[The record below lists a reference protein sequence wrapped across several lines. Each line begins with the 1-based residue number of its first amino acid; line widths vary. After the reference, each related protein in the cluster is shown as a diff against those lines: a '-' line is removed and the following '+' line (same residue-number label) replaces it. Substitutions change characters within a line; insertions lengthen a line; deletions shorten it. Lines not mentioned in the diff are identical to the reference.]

1 MASARAERIA
11 ENEDGFRHLNE
22 ELGVM
27 GVFVCECGEAS
38 CREHVQMP
46 RERYR
51 EIRSNTRR
59 FFVRPGHEMPDVET
73 VVEREEAWYVVE
85 KPDDVGHIVDSG

>member
-1 MASARAERIA
+1 
-11 ENEDGFRHLNE
+11 
-22 ELGVM
+22 
-27 GVFVCECGEAS
+27 
-38 CREHVQMP
+38 MP

-85 KPDDVGHIVDSG
+85 KPDDVGHIVDLG

>member
-1 MASARAERIA
+1 VASARKERIA
-11 ENEDGFRHLNE
+11 QNENDFRHLNE

-27 GVFVCECGEAS
+27 GVFVCECGEAT
-38 CREHVQMP
+38 CREPVRMP

-51 EIRSNTRR
+51 EIRASSRL
-59 FFVRPGHEMPDVET
+59 FFVKPGHEKPDVET
-73 VVEREEAWYVVE
+73 VVERTDEWYVVA